1 MDRSENPS
9 NASTPMSRKR
19 SSSSRYGP
27 AALPNATGGIPI
39 CSYQDGVEEPFSSY
53 STNTCR
59 PSKYQCTGPGRPT
72 SDAKVYEPREF
83 LDSVA
88 VGQPSLSPTV
98 PVPIHRRP
106 RANSQHG
113 PSPPRQAP
121 IFNSNSN
128 TLLQFPTSPSMGE
141 LTNTTTPTSASMS
154 RQASTSASSY
164 CGGFELLKLNSP
176 GSDDYLS
183 DGQSPFDFVPSPNE
197 EYTLPMSESDRS
209 HLIDHTGGMVK
220 DGESQSSALSLT
232 FPLLPSLAEDGCM
245 MKRSSS
251 MDTNASSQSRLSRRS
266 HEQGILSS
274 RPLAPK
280 VPNTDS
286 QSTEAASSDQRHIIT
301 SEDGSSKEVVSI
313 PKAPYVRPQSRK
325 VMCPY
330 CNEQPRG
337 FRGEHELRRHNDR
350 KHTDVRKAWICVDIS
365 VNKKFLANCKK
376 CVNGK
381 RYNVYYNAAAHLRRA
396 HFNPKQKGGKG
407 KKERRGG
414 KGGGDQPSMDTL
426 KLWMT
431 EIEEDVRDNV
441 ALRSDD
447 EEDDEDKVCADLE
460 SEQSEFDMCHTNQV
474 ADVIAAVSS
483 SSSSIYDNALQL
495 TGSASARDPA
505 AVFDSSLD
513 PSLNANSHL
522 FLSLNSVGSSD
533 FHNPEVPY
541 GLDDFSHCSF

>member
-9 NASTPMSRKR
+9 TASTPMSRKR

-27 AALPNATGGIPI
+27 AALPNANGGIPI
-39 CSYQDGVEEPFSSY
+39 CSYQEGVEEPFSSY

-72 SDAKVYEPREF
+72 SVAKVYEPREF
-83 LDSVA
+83 LDSMA

-98 PVPIHRRP
+98 PVSTHRRP
-106 RANSQHG
+106 RGNSHHE

-121 IFNSNSN
+121 MFNSNSN
-128 TLLQFPTSPSMGE
+128 SMFQFPPSPSTGE
-141 LTNTTTPTSASMS
+141 LTTSTTPTSAAMS
-154 RQASTSASSY
+154 RQASTAASSY
-164 CGGFELLKLNSP
+164 CGGFELLKLNTP
-176 GSDDYLS
+176 GSDDFLS
-183 DGQSPFDFVPSPNE
+183 DGQSPFDIVPSPND
-197 EYTLPMSESDRS
+197 EYILPMSESDRS
-209 HLIDHTGGMVK
+209 RLVDHTGGMVK
-220 DGESQSSALSLT
+220 DGESQSSAPSLT

-251 MDTNASSQSRLSRRS
+251 METNASSQSRLSRRS
-266 HEQGILSS
+266 QEQGILSS

-286 QSTEAASSDQRHIIT
+286 QSSEPASSDQRHIIT

-325 VMCPY
+325 VMCPF
-330 CNEQPRG
+330 CDEHPRG

-365 VNKKFLANCKK
+365 INKKFLANCKK
-376 CVNGK
+376 CASGK

-414 KGGGDQPSMDTL
+414 KGGGDQPSMETL
-426 KLWMT
+426 KMWME
-431 EIEEDVRDNV
+431 EIEEDFRDNV
-441 ALRSDD
+441 PPRSED
-447 EEDDEDKVCADLE
+447 EEDDEEKMCADLE
-460 SEQSEFDMCHTNQV
+460 SDPTEFDIAHNNRV
-474 ADVIAAVSS
+474 ADPIPVSS
-483 SSSSIYDNALQL
+483 SSSPSYDNPLQL
-495 TGSASARDPA
+495 TASSARDSA
-505 AVFDSSLD
+505 GAFDSSLES
-513 PSLNANSHL
+513 SLNANSHL

-533 FHNPEVPY
+533 FHNPEFPY
-541 GLDDFSHCSF
+541 GLDDSPYFF

>member
-1 MDRSENPS
+1 MDRSETPS
-9 NASTPMSRKR
+9 SASMPMSRKR

-27 AALPNATGGIPI
+27 AALPNANGGIPI
-39 CSYQDGVEEPFSSY
+39 CSYQEGVEEPFSSY

-72 SDAKVYEPREF
+72 SVAKVYEPREF
-83 LDSVA
+83 LDSMG
-88 VGQPSLSPTV
+88 VGQQSLSPAIPRST
-98 PVPIHRRP
+98 HRRP
-106 RANSQHG
+106 RGNSQHE

-121 IFNSNSN
+121 MFNYNSNS
-128 TLLQFPTSPSMGE
+128 LSQFPPSPSTGE
-141 LTNTTTPTSASMS
+141 LTTSTIPTSAAMS
-154 RQASTSASSY
+154 RQASSAASSY
-164 CGGFELLKLNSP
+164 CGGLELLKLNTL

-183 DGQSPFDFVPSPNE
+183 DGQSVVDMVLSPND
-197 EYTLPMSESDRS
+197 EYILPMSESDRS
-209 HLIDHTGGMVK
+209 HLVDHTGGMVK
-220 DGESQSSALSLT
+220 DGESQPSALSPT

-251 MDTNASSQSRLSRRS
+251 SETNASSQSRLSRRS
-266 HEQGILSS
+266 QEQGILSS
-274 RPLAPK
+274 RLLAPK
-280 VPNTDS
+280 VLNTDS
-286 QSTEAASSDQRHIIT
+286 RSSESASSDQRHIIT

-325 VMCPY
+325 VMCPF
-330 CNEQPRG
+330 CNEKPDG

-365 VNKKFLANCKK
+365 INKNFLANCKK
-376 CVNGK
+376 CANGK

-426 KLWMT
+426 KLWMK

-441 ALRSDD
+441 PYRSED
-447 EEDDEDKVCADLE
+447 EEDDEDKMCMDLE
-460 SEQSEFDMCHTNQV
+460 SNQTEFDTSHINKI
-474 ADVIAAVSS
+474 ADPIPVSS
-483 SSSSIYDNALQL
+483 SSSSLYDNPLQL
-495 TGSASARDPA
+495 TASIRDSAGA
-505 AVFDSSLD
+505 FDSFLE
-513 PSLNANSHL
+513 PSLYANSHL

-533 FHNPEVPY
+533 FHNPEFPY
-541 GLDDFSHCSF
+541 GLDDSPSFF

>member
-9 NASTPMSRKR
+9 TASTPMSRKR

-27 AALPNATGGIPI
+27 AALPITNGGISI
-39 CSYQDGVEEPFSSY
+39 CSYQEGVEEPFSSY
-53 STNTCR
+53 STNAWR

-72 SDAKVYEPREF
+72 SVAKVYEPREF
-83 LDSVA
+83 FDSMA
-88 VGQPSLSPTV
+88 AGQPSLSPTV
-98 PVPIHRRP
+98 PVSTHRRP
-106 RANSQHG
+106 RGNSHHE

-121 IFNSNSN
+121 MFNSNSN
-128 TLLQFPTSPSMGE
+128 SLIQFPPSPSTGE
-141 LTNTTTPTSASMS
+141 LTTSTPPTSAAMS
-154 RQASTSASSY
+154 RQASTAASSY
-164 CGGFELLKLNSP
+164 CGGFELLKLNTP
-176 GSDDYLS
+176 GSDDFLS
-183 DGQSPFDFVPSPNE
+183 DEQSPFDIVPSSND
-197 EYTLPMSESDRS
+197 EYILPMSESDRS
-209 HLIDHTGGMVK
+209 HLVDHTGGMVK
-220 DGESQSSALSLT
+220 DGESQSSAPSLT

-251 MDTNASSQSRLSRRS
+251 METNASSQSRLSRRS
-266 HEQGILSS
+266 QEQGILSS

-286 QSTEAASSDQRHIIT
+286 QSTEPTSSDQRHIIT

-325 VMCPY
+325 VMCPF
-330 CNEQPRG
+330 CDEHPRG

-365 VNKKFLANCKK
+365 ANKKFLANCKK

-414 KGGGDQPSMDTL
+414 KGGGDQPSMETL
-426 KLWMT
+426 KMWME

-441 ALRSDD
+441 PSRSGD
-447 EEDDEDKVCADLE
+447 EEDDEEKMCADLD
-460 SEQSEFDMCHTNQV
+460 SDQTEFDIPHNNNKV
-474 ADVIAAVSS
+474 ADPVPVFSS
-483 SSSSIYDNALQL
+483 SSPSYDTPLQL
-495 TGSASARDPA
+495 TASARDSA
-505 AVFDSSLD
+505 GAFDSSLES
-513 PSLNANSHL
+513 SLNANSHL
-522 FLSLNSVGSSD
+522 FQFLNSVGSSD
-533 FHNPEVPY
+533 FHNPEFPY
-541 GLDDFSHCSF
+541 GLDDSPYFF

>member
-59 PSKYQCTGPGRPT
+59 PSKYQCTGPGRP
-72 SDAKVYEPREF
+72 SLVAKVYEPREF
-83 LDSVA
+83 VDSMA
-88 VGQPSLSPTV
+88 VGQPSLSPIV
-98 PVPIHRRP
+98 PVSTHRRP
-106 RANSQHG
+106 RGNSQHE

-121 IFNSNSN
+121 LFNSNSN
-128 TLLQFPTSPSMGE
+128 TLLQFPPSPSTGE
-141 LTNTTTPTSASMS
+141 LTTATTPTSAAMS

-164 CGGFELLKLNSP
+164 CGGLELLKLNTS

-183 DGQSPFDFVPSPNE
+183 DGQSPFDFVPSPND
-197 EYTLPMSESDRS
+197 EYILPMSDSDRS
-209 HLIDHTGGMVK
+209 HLVDHTGGMVK
-220 DGESQSSALSLT
+220 DGEPQSSAPSLT
-232 FPLLPSLAEDGCM
+232 FPLPPSLAEDGCM

-251 MDTNASSQSRLSRRS
+251 METNVSSQSRLSRRS
-266 HEQGILSS
+266 QEQGILSS

-280 VPNTDS
+280 IPNLDS
-286 QSTEAASSDQRHIIT
+286 QSTESSSSDQRHIIT

-313 PKAPYVRPQSRK
+313 PKAPYVRPQSHK
-325 VMCPY
+325 VMCPF

-350 KHTDVRKAWICVDIS
+350 KHNDLRKAWICVDIS

-376 CVNGK
+376 CANGK

-407 KKERRGG
+407 KKENRGG
-414 KGGGDQPSMDTL
+414 KGGGNQPSMDTL
-426 KLWMT
+426 KLWMK
-431 EIEEDVRDNV
+431 EIEEDVRDDV
-441 ALRSDD
+441 PPRSED

-460 SEQSEFDMCHTNQV
+460 SDQAEFDISHTNKV
-474 ADVIAAVSS
+474 ADPISVSS
-483 SSSSIYDNALQL
+483 SSSPIYDDPLQL
-495 TGSASARDPA
+495 TASARDSA
-505 AVFDSSLD
+505 GAFDSSLES
-513 PSLNANSHL
+513 SLNANSHL
-522 FLSLNSVGSSD
+522 FLSHNSVGSSD
-533 FHNPEVPY
+533 FHNPEFPY
-541 GLDDFSHCSF
+541 GLVDSPYFF